1 MLIYTFVFGVVFG
14 ATAPIGE
21 PSGLNVYAL
30 YLLCGI
36 LPWGFFSQV
45 TNLGMNAL
53 LSNASLVRKVAFA
66 RETLVI
72 SQVIF
77 CVVQWSIEMSLLA
90 VVLIIAGSPI
100 LPWLPVTI
108 LLMVCLAVYAA
119 GFALALSAAA
129 VFFRDLRY
137 LWSILL
143 QVMFFATPIIYMP
156 DRLDG
161 KLPAAI
167 DFILTWNPMA
177 VFILSF
183 RHMLYG
189 GAAPNWWEMLYLV
202 AVSVGVF
209 IAGWAIFARL
219 SRRVAEEL

>member
-137 LWSILL
+137 LWSILV
-143 QVMFFATPIIYMP
+143 QVMFFATPIIYTP

-189 GAAPNWWEMLYLV
+189 GAAPDWWEMLYLV
-202 AVSVGVF
+202 AVSIAVF
-209 IAGWAIFARL
+209 IAGWAIFSRL

>member
-45 TNLGMNAL
+45 IIC
-53 LSNASLVRKVAFA
+53 F
-66 RETLVI
+66 
-72 SQVIF
+72 
-77 CVVQWSIEMSLLA
+77 VQWSIEKSLLA

-100 LPWLPVTI
+100 IPWLPVTI
-108 LLMVCLAVYAA
+108 LLMVCLAVYAS

-137 LWSILL
+137 LWGILV
-143 QVMFFATPIIYMP
+143 QVMFFATPIIYTP
-156 DRLDG
+156 DRLEG
-161 KLPAAI
+161 KLPAVV

-177 VFILSF
+177 VFILTF

-189 GAAPNWWEMLYLV
+189 GSAPQWGEMLYV
-202 AVSVGVF
+202 AVVSIGVF
-209 IAGWAIFARL
+209 VTGWAIFSRL

>member
-137 LWSILL
+137 LWSILV
-143 QVMFFATPIIYMP
+143 QVMFFATPIIYTP

-189 GAAPNWWEMLYLV
+189 GAAPDWWEMLYLV
-202 AVSVGVF
+202 AVSVAVF

>member
-14 ATAPIGE
+14 ATAPIGK

-137 LWSILL
+137 LWSILV
-143 QVMFFATPIIYMP
+143 QVMFFATPIIYTP

-189 GAAPNWWEMLYLV
+189 GAAPDWWEMLYLV
-202 AVSVGVF
+202 AVSIAVF
-209 IAGWAIFARL
+209 IAGWAIFSRL

>member
-137 LWSILL
+137 LWSILV
-143 QVMFFATPIIYMP
+143 QVMFFATPIIYTP

-177 VFILSF
+177 AFILSF

-189 GAAPNWWEMLYLV
+189 GAAPDWWEMLYLV
-202 AVSVGVF
+202 AVSIAVF
-209 IAGWAIFARL
+209 IAGWAIFSRL

>member
-1 MLIYTFVFGVVFG
+1 
-14 ATAPIGE
+14 
-21 PSGLNVYAL
+21 
-30 YLLCGI
+30 
-36 LPWGFFSQV
+36 
-45 TNLGMNAL
+45 MNAL

-77 CVVQWSIEMSLLA
+77 CFVQWSIEMSLLA

-108 LLMVCLAVYAA
+108 LLMVCLAVYGA

-137 LWSILL
+137 LWTILI
-143 QVMFFATPIIYMP
+143 QVMFFATPIIYTP
-156 DRLDG
+156 DRLEG
-161 KLPAAI
+161 KLPAAL

-177 VFILSF
+177 VFILQF

-189 GAAPNWWEMLYLV
+189 GSSPNWGEMLYV
-202 AVSVGVF
+202 VVVSIGVF
-209 IAGWAIFARL
+209 ITGWAIFSRL

>member
-90 VVLIIAGSPI
+90 IVLIIAGSPI

-137 LWSILL
+137 LWSILV
-143 QVMFFATPIIYMP
+143 QVMFFATPIIYTP

-189 GAAPNWWEMLYLV
+189 GAAPDWWEMLYLV
-202 AVSVGVF
+202 AVSIAVF
-209 IAGWAIFARL
+209 IAGWAIFSRL
-219 SRRVAEEL
+219 SRGVAEEL

>member
-1 MLIYTFVFGVVFG
+1 VVFG

-137 LWSILL
+137 LWSILV
-143 QVMFFATPIIYMP
+143 QVMFFATPIIYTP

-189 GAAPNWWEMLYLV
+189 GAAPDWWEMLYLV
-202 AVSVGVF
+202 AVSIAVF
-209 IAGWAIFARL
+209 IAGWAIFSRL

>member
-137 LWSILL
+137 LWSILV
-143 QVMFFATPIIYMP
+143 QVMFFATPIIYTP

-189 GAAPNWWEMLYLV
+189 GAAPDWWEMLYLV
-202 AVSVGVF
+202 AVSIAVF
-209 IAGWAIFARL
+209 IARWAIFSRL

>member
-1 MLIYTFVFGVVFG
+1 MLIYSFVFGVVFG
-14 ATAPIGE
+14 AKAPIGE

-36 LPWGFFSQV
+36 LPWGFYSQV
-45 TNLGMNAL
+45 TNLGMNSL

-77 CVVQWSIEMSLLA
+77 CFVQWSIEMSLLA
-90 VVLIIAGSPI
+90 VALIIAGSPI
-100 LPWLPVTI
+100 IPWLPVAI
-108 LLMVCLAVYAA
+108 LLMVCLAVYAS

-137 LWSILL
+137 LWSILI
-143 QVMFFATPIIYMP
+143 QVMFFATPIIYTP
-156 DRLDG
+156 DRLEG
-161 KLPAAI
+161 KIPAALE
-167 DFILTWNPMA
+167 FIFTWNPMA
-177 VFILSF
+177 VFILTF

-189 GAAPNWWEMLYLV
+189 GSAPRWTDMLYV
-202 AVSVGVF
+202 VVISIAVF
-209 IAGWAIFARL
+209 IAGWAIFTRL

>member
-14 ATAPIGE
+14 ANAPIGE

-90 VVLIIAGSPI
+90 IVLVIAGSPI

-137 LWSILL
+137 LWSILV
-143 QVMFFATPIIYMP
+143 QVMFFATPIIYTP

-189 GAAPNWWEMLYLV
+189 GAAPDWWEMLYLV
-202 AVSVGVF
+202 AVSIAVF
-209 IAGWAIFARL
+209 IAGWAIFSRL

>member
-1 MLIYTFVFGVVFG
+1 MLIYTFVFG

-137 LWSILL
+137 LWSILV
-143 QVMFFATPIIYMP
+143 QVMFFATPIIYTP